1 MNTLYTVLNESAQI
15 YREFL
20 ELEYKKYDA
29 ILKADIETL
38 DDLVSKEQ
46 AFYLKIRGLEQK
58 REHIIETLGFEDK
71 TLKEII
77 EISNNEQKQI
87 LLDIYNELNKL
98 ITEVKKINNL
108 SKTLIEVRLHR
119 VDKAMAQ
126 LGEKQNTYVR
136 NEHKNSN
143 VKSLMISKK
152 F

>member
-1 MNTLYTVLNESAQI
+1 MNTLYTVLNESTQI

-46 AFYLKIRGLEQK
+46 VFYLKIRGLEQK
-58 REHIIETLGFEDK
+58 REHLIETLGFKDK

-119 VDKAMAQ
+119 VDKAMTQ

-136 NEHKNSN
+136 NERKNSN

>member
-1 MNTLYTVLNESAQI
+1 MNTLYTVLNESTQI

-46 AFYLKIRGLEQK
+46 VFYLKIRGLEQK
-58 REHIIETLGFEDK
+58 REHLIETLGFKDK

-119 VDKAMAQ
+119 VDKAMTQ
-126 LGEKQNTYVR
+126 LGEKQNTYAR
-136 NEHKNSN
+136 NERKNSN

>member
-1 MNTLYTVLNESAQI
+1 MNTLYTVLNESTQI

-46 AFYLKIRGLEQK
+46 VFYLKIRGLEQK
-58 REHIIETLGFEDK
+58 REHLIETLGFKDK

-87 LLDIYNELNKL
+87 LSDIYNELNKL

-119 VDKAMAQ
+119 VDKAMTQ
-126 LGEKQNTYVR
+126 LGEKQNTYAR
-136 NEHKNSN
+136 NERKNNN

>member
-46 AFYLKIRGLEQK
+46 VFYLKIRGLEQK
-58 REHIIETLGFEDK
+58 REHIIESLGFEDK

-77 EISNNEQKQI
+77 EISNSEQKQI
-87 LLDIYNELNKL
+87 LLDIYNDLNKL

-119 VDKAMAQ
+119 VDKAMTQ
-126 LGEKQNTYVR
+126 LGEKQNTYAR
-136 NEHKNSN
+136 NENKSSN

-152 F
+152 I

>member
-1 MNTLYTVLNESAQI
+1 MNTLYTVLNESTQI

-46 AFYLKIRGLEQK
+46 VFYLKIRGLEQK
-58 REHIIETLGFEDK
+58 REHLIETLGFKDK

-126 LGEKQNTYVR
+126 LGEKQNIYVR